1 MSILY
6 LLSLLGALGC
16 MVLLDRRFRLF
27 FWRDAW
33 RATVVGVIGLVF
45 FVVWDL
51 LGIAL
56 GIFARGEA
64 PISTGVLIAPELPI
78 EELFFLAFLCYLTMI
93 LIAGARLV
101 LDRGRRRP

>member
-6 LLSLLGALGC
+6 LLILLGALGC

-56 GIFARGEA
+56 GIFTRGEA
-64 PISTGVLIAPELPI
+64 PISTGVLIAPELPL

-93 LIAGARLV
+93 LIAAARLV
-101 LDRGRRRP
+101 LDRRRRRP

>member
-6 LLSLLGALGC
+6 LLLLAGALGS
-16 MVLLDRRFRLF
+16 MALLDRRFRLF

-33 RATVVGVIGLVF
+33 RATVVAVIGLVF

-51 LGIAL
+51 AGIAL
-56 GIFARGEA
+56 GVFQRGA
-64 PISTGVLIAPELPI
+64 SPISTGVLVAPEFPI

-93 LIAGARLV
+93 LVLGARRM
-101 LDRGRRRP
+101 LDLRRRRR